1 MGVRYASLLNAPLG
15 LVQSAPWAGAGR
27 GRAKDRNMS
36 TRRFF
41 SSRTFCIAACAPG
54 NICPLT
60 ACASGNIC
68 PLTACAPDKICPL
81 VAAGAPVN
89 MPVHGVCTRQHKPVD
104 GVCTRQ
110 NMPVDE
116 VFCCLTDSYPSLT
129 ALLHPIKSYFVRAVK
144 GEKVCFYITQYPV
157 VGPFK
162 ALYTLSQV
170 AELFIPTPTRLP
182 LEAF

>member
-1 MGVRYASLLNAPLG
+1 MGDRYASLLNALRG

-27 GRAKDRNMS
+27 GRAADRNMS

-81 VAAGAPVN
+81 VAACAPVN
-89 MPVHGVCTRQHKPVD
+89 MPVDGVCTRQHKPVDGVCTRQPMPFD

-144 GEKVCFYITQYPV
+144 VKRYV
-157 VGPFK
+157 
-162 ALYTLSQV
+162 
-170 AELFIPTPTRLP
+170 FI
-182 LEAF
+182 